1 MPELP
6 EVETVVRTLRPRLCG
21 QTIAAV
27 WTSGL
32 ALRMGRGVDGAAL
45 RAHCQG
51 ATVGAVSR
59 RAKYILI
66 DLERR
71 GRAAGTL
78 LVHLGMTGRLRV
90 EGQRDPRA
98 KHTHVAWTL
107 SGGRELR
114 FVDPR
119 RFGWVLAAADV
130 RALPEI
136 AALGPDALA
145 ELDAK
150 EFGQSL
156 AKAATPIKSFLLDQR
171 RIAGLGNIYV
181 SEALFRARIHPLRLA
196 HDVAP
201 AASQRLTKSIRQVLA
216 AAIRR
221 EGSSFD
227 SYYRTPEGRSGRYQ
241 ERLLVYGRTG
251 QPCRRCG
258 TTIQRI
264 VVAQRGTHVC
274 PRCQPTPP
282 AGRCAGGRG

>member
-107 SGGRELR
+107 SGGCELR

-181 SEALFRARIHPLRLA
+181 SEALFRARIHPRT
-196 HDVAP
+196 P
-201 AASQRLTKSIRQVLA
+201 ARRVRGKAQLLLGAIRQTLELGIA
-216 AAIRR
+216 NC
-221 EGSSFD
+221 GTSFRD
-227 SYYRTPEGRSGRYQ
+227 FVDANGKPGTNLDA
-241 ERLLVYGRTG
+241 LLVYGRQG
-251 QPCRRCG
+251 EPCKNCGSRVRRSVDAG
-258 TTIQRI
+258 RSTFF
-264 VVAQRGTHVC
+264 C
-274 PRCQPTPP
+274 PRCQKP
-282 AGRCAGGRG
+282 